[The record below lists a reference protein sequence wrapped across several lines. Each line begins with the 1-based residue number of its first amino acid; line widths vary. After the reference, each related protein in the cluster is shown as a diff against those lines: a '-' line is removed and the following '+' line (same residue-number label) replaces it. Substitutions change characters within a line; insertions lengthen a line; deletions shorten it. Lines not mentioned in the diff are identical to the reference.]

1 MRTLIFFQFYT
12 YEVNNMVADCIFPV
26 SIKLANIAL
35 AYNKEQK
42 RIKAK
47 LQTCKHI
54 AKYIKNLRRM
64 SL

>member
-1 MRTLIFFQFYT
+1 
-12 YEVNNMVADCIFPV
+12 MVADCIFPV

-35 AYNKEQK
+35 ACNKEQK

-54 AKYIKNLRRM
+54 AKYIKKLRRM